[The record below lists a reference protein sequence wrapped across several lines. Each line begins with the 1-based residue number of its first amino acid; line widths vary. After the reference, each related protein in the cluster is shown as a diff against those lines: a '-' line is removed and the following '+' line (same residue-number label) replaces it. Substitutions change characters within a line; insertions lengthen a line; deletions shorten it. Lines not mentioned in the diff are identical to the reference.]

1 MSVKYRLVKKKNMG
15 KDQEEVPE
23 KMYAQPVYM
32 ELVSF
37 ESLLDEIVEAGIP
50 TNQVKGV
57 IDRMN
62 YLIRKHLASGRRA
75 YFGDTHPGISV
86 ISTQFVSYKMAFGC
100 KFIISFLNSHL
111 LSQNDAKSV
120 QFCPGSHQQ

>member
-1 MSVKYRLVKKKNMG
+1 MTQKEAIRL
-15 KDQEEVPE
+15 
-23 KMYAQPVYM
+23 
-32 ELVSF
+32 L
-37 ESLLDEIVEAGIP
+37 EIVTDVNE
-50 TNQVKGV
+50 QYSKEE
-57 IDRMN
+57 RMKAAAR
-62 YLIRKHLASGRRA
+62 LEELFRFA

-86 ISTQFVSYKMAFGC
+86 ISTQFVSYKMAFVC